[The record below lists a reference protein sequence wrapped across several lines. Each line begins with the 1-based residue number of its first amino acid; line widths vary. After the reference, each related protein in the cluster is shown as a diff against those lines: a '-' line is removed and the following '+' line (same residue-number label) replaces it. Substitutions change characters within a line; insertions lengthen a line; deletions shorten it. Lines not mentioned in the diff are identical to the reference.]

1 MPDKDVVIAKTASIQ
16 KCLRRIK
23 EITGLNPASL
33 EEINVQDIFVLNL
46 QRAVQSAIDLAAHVI
61 ASEGLGVPDTIKDNF
76 LRLEQAGIIS
86 NDLSKKLQA
95 MVGFRN
101 IAIHDYQAI
110 NVEILKTILSKHLKD
125 LEEFYTVIIVHFNI
139 AHDKGK
145 NE

>member
-1 MPDKDVVIAKTASIQ
+1 MPDKDVCLAKAASIQ

-23 EITGLNPASL
+23 DVTGLKPDALDDVNK
-33 EEINVQDIFVLNL
+33 QDIFVLNL

-76 LRLEQAGIIS
+76 ARLEQSKIV
-86 NDLSKKLQA
+86 NNELSKKMQA

-110 NVEILKTILSKHLKD
+110 NAEILKTILIKHLKD
-125 LEEFYTVIIVHFNI
+125 LEEFYTAVLLHFEL
-139 AHDKGK
+139 AGQ
-145 NE
+145 

>member
-46 QRAVQSAIDLAAHVI
+46 QRAVQSTIDLAAHVI